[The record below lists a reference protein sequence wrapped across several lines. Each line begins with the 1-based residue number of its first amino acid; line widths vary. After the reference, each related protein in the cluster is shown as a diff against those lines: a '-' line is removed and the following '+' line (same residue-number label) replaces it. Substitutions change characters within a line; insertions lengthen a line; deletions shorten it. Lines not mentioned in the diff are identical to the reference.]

1 MTHRNQSKR
10 GLPRTQQ
17 PRCSRVAGFGNAT
30 VSGARWIDATFLAN
44 FDGSGAQASKRDYT
58 VEKKRARAGRESPV
72 VFVYVDS
79 GAVVGLDGQNLP
91 AGVPKIVRGMSVI
104 EARNRRFHLVRSRV
118 GVLDWGLVNGARRP
132 GRLKVPIRSILNRN
146 TCYGTQKT

>member
-1 MTHRNQSKR
+1 MAPLKQSKSV
-10 GLPRTQQ
+10 LPRSHQ
-17 PRCSRVAGFGNAT
+17 PRCSRVAGLGKAPDFGR
-30 VSGARWIDATFLAN
+30 RWIDATFLAN

-91 AGVPKIVRGMSVI
+91 AGVPKIVRGMS
-104 EARNRRFHLVRSRV
+104 E
-118 GVLDWGLVNGARRP
+118 
-132 GRLKVPIRSILNRN
+132 LKRETDDFTS
-146 TCYGTQKT
+146 